1 MPLVED
7 SEGSRSASEVMLD
20 DTGSSEDTSS
30 GSFVILRWNSGGLGN
45 PRGRFFRYSAWLG
58 GGPMK
63 PGGRFFIASW

>member
-7 SEGSRSASEVMLD
+7 SEGSRLASEAMLN
-20 DTGSSEDTSS
+20 DTGSPGDTRS
-30 GSFVILRWNSGGLGN
+30 GSFVILRWNSGVLGN

-58 GGPMK
+58 GGPTK